1 MYIKTIIFDLDGTLV
16 DSNEAHAISWVQ
28 AYKLVGYGDIS
39 IETVLKY
46 IGIRGDLIT
55 EKVLGREALKDYK
68 RIRFYKDKVFLKL
81 LREGYIT
88 LFPEVYDVLKVLRS
102 YGVKLCIA
110 TSTSIPL
117 LITMLEYFNIMNYFD
132 VLVAG
137 EEVRRSKPE
146 PDLYL
151 EALKRAKTDG
161 KDALIVGDSE
171 YDVIPAKAVGATTV
185 LVMRDNS
192 KKELS
197 VNPDYV
203 VKDLIDLVKNVLK
216 LKFNYSYL
224 KASTGLSFDALHDG

>member
-1 MYIKTIIFDLDGTLV
+1 VYIKTIIFDLDGTLV

-102 YGVKLCIA
+102 YGVKLCVA

>member
-1 MYIKTIIFDLDGTLV
+1 VYVKTVIFDLDGTLV

-28 AYKLVGYGDIS
+28 AYKLVGYGEVS
-39 IETVLKY
+39 VETVLRY

-81 LREGYIT
+81 LREGYVT
-88 LFPEVYDVLKVLRS
+88 LFPEVYNVLKVLKS
-102 YGVKLCIA
+102 YGVKLCVA

-117 LITMLEYFNIMNYFD
+117 LITMLEYFNIMKYFD

-151 EALKRAKTDG
+151 EALKRAETDG
-161 KDALIVGDSE
+161 KEALIVGDSE

-185 LVMRDNS
+185 LVMRDNQ

-203 VKDLIDLVKNVLK
+203 VKDLIDLVRDVLK
-216 LKFNYSYL
+216 LRI
-224 KASTGLSFDALHDG
+224 

>member
-102 YGVKLCIA
+102 YGVKLCVA

>member
-1 MYIKTIIFDLDGTLV
+1 VYVKTVIFDLDGTLV

-28 AYKLVGYGDIS
+28 AYKLVGYGEVPV
-39 IETVLKY
+39 ETVLRY

-81 LREGYIT
+81 LREGYVT
-88 LFPEVYDVLKVLRS
+88 LFPEVYNVLKVLKS
-102 YGVKLCIA
+102 YGVKLCVA

-117 LITMLEYFNIMNYFD
+117 LITMLEYFNIMKYFD

-151 EALKRAKTDG
+151 EALKRAETDG
-161 KDALIVGDSE
+161 KEALIVGDSE
-171 YDVIPAKAVGATTV
+171 YDVIPAKAIGATTV
-185 LVMRDNS
+185 LVLRDNQ

-216 LKFNYSYL
+216 LRI
-224 KASTGLSFDALHDG
+224 

>member
-1 MYIKTIIFDLDGTLV
+1 VYVKTVIFDLDGTLV

-28 AYKLVGYGDIS
+28 AYKLVGYGEVPV
-39 IETVLKY
+39 ETVLKY

-81 LREGYIT
+81 LREGYVT
-88 LFPEVYDVLKVLRS
+88 LFPEVYDVLKVLKS
-102 YGVKLCIA
+102 YGVKLCVA

-117 LITMLEYFNIMNYFD
+117 LITMLEYFNIMKYFD

-151 EALKRAKTDG
+151 EALKRTETDG
-161 KDALIVGDSE
+161 REALIVGDSE

-185 LVMRDNS
+185 LVMRDNQ

-216 LKFNYSYL
+216 LRI
-224 KASTGLSFDALHDG
+224 

>member
-1 MYIKTIIFDLDGTLV
+1 MYVKTVIFDLDGTLV

-28 AYKLVGYGDIS
+28 AYKLVGYGEVS
-39 IETVLKY
+39 VETVLRY

-81 LREGYIT
+81 LREGYVT
-88 LFPEVYDVLKVLRS
+88 LFPEVYNVLKVLKS
-102 YGVKLCIA
+102 YGVKLCVA

-117 LITMLEYFNIMNYFD
+117 LITMLEYFNIMKYFD

-151 EALKRAKTDG
+151 EALKRAETDG
-161 KDALIVGDSE
+161 KEALIVGDSE

-185 LVMRDNS
+185 LVMRDNQ

-203 VKDLIDLVKNVLK
+203 VKDLIDLVRDVLK
-216 LKFNYSYL
+216 LRI
-224 KASTGLSFDALHDG
+224 

>member
-1 MYIKTIIFDLDGTLV
+1 VYIKTIIFDLDGTLV